1 MGRTKKGFNKNS
13 NKPCKTNNHKK
24 QINWEFVGSIIAAG
38 AAVISIIIS
47 IITVSQMIKDRN
59 AAYRPS
65 ILINPV
71 NYSFSWNENGSIDW
85 IDSLITNNS
94 IENDME
100 VNSDGSISGTISIPV
115 SFIGDGVEQF
125 TAVNVGVGSAKQVVF
140 QWHESN
146 IEKLYKYL
154 IQCDA
159 TKEGFVNFDKSV
171 VFDYNGKIVGM
182 GLPADMSLMYML
194 PEATE
199 IYEIPLPTS
208 YYLLIQEII
217 KAGGRSEDIPYLL
230 LSVTYDDIQGNEYTD
245 IFLICTKI
253 QLLTQTATDSGNAT
267 FQLVP
272 LFSK

>member
-199 IYEIPLPTS
+199 IYEIPLSTS

>member
-47 IITVSQMIKDRN
+47 IIIVSQMIKDRN